1 MKMKNL
7 LIIGILYLSVF
18 VCYGQNSI
26 SGRISVTSGESL
38 ADVNIKM
45 SEGSLLGKSD
55 KNGNYQV
62 AYSSASDFII
72 FSLVGF
78 EDTRMQISSLLKED
92 GRVIMKEI
100 INELSEAVVQTGYAK
115 LPLER
120 STGSYSYISSRDLE
134 RSLSSSI
141 LERMEDLVSGVQ
153 FDRSKGNDEGSERL
167 DIRVRGL
174 STIKSETFPLIVLD
188 NFPYNGNIND
198 INPNDIESITVLKD
212 AAATSIWGARA
223 GNGVIVLTTKRGNTN
238 ETQRINFSVINKLQ
252 KSPDLFY
259 NDYNIGNRDLMDIQS
274 ALFDS
279 GYYRERDD
287 ILLPDYVELLISLR
301 DKKITQEDFLDREAF
316 MLNNNFRRE
325 SQTALYRPS
334 WMQQYNT
341 QFSGSGTHYNYF
353 LSGMFE
359 QNKESIIG
367 NQQKKYNVNISSNI
381 AITSNL
387 VLDVNLNYLTNKAS
401 RNGYSLNSLSNTVFD
416 LPDYTSYYDQ
426 DGGYSSLPVNYR
438 TSYLSKADEMG
449 LLDWSFNPL
458 LERTKRFLDTEN
470 TTVRT
475 NIGLRW
481 NILVGLVAEMR
492 YGFQS
497 NKGLNKNEYLA
508 DSWYARNLVNRYTT
522 ATGVNQIPSGGVLT
536 GGSRNDT
543 DHVGRI
549 QLNYDKTLGNDG
561 AHSLSTLVGM
571 EMREEVLFNYP
582 SYTIFGYNNE
592 SMNGTTQLNYSG
604 FLPVRPRG
612 TARIPLPATS
622 GGKLVQRYKSLY
634 TNLGYNYKNSINVT
648 ASLRW
653 DGSNLFGVRTN
664 QRGVPLW
671 SVGTSWNVPI
681 DFLSIEQLNLLK
693 FSLTYGSNGNISRQ
707 VSSLPIAVYTTSLDT
722 QLPMGILQ
730 SVGNPDLR
738 WERVSTWNFGVN
750 TQLFDK
756 RIEAR
761 FDLYRKTG
769 TDLIGESAF
778 DPTIGIFPTAAGV
791 YEISNLINY
800 ASIQTMG
807 FDAEIRVKQQMG
819 NVIWNPT
826 LQVSYSTN
834 KITNYMAQNSSNI
847 YSYFNESNAPEVVG
861 LSKDVLYAIP
871 WNGLDSSNGRSLT
884 PLGDQ
889 DYVRYFATLMPE
901 DLMNVGVTIAPW
913 YGSMINTFQYK
924 DFGFSFRLTFN
935 AGHKFR
941 RSSIAYGALL
951 SRGVGHV
958 DFENRWKHPG
968 DEKYTSIPSLSL
980 TTDVARDAMYTY
992 SSLLIERADHVRLK
1006 DIRLSYSFANSTHK
1020 STKRGFDAN
1029 LILTLTDLGVI
1040 WKATDAAVDPSVPY
1054 RSYPTPASASLGL
1067 RLNIK

>member
-1 MKMKNL
+1 MKNL
-7 LIIGILYLSVF
+7 LITGILYLSVII
-18 VCYGQNSI
+18 CYGQEVVK
-26 SGRISVTSGESL
+26 GRISNGSGEPL
-38 ADVNIKM
+38 NDVNIKM
-45 SEGSLLGKSD
+45 AEGRFLGKSD
-55 KNGNYQV
+55 NNGNYQIM
-62 AYSSASDFII
+62 YNSASSFIV
-72 FSLVGF
+72 FSLVGY
-78 EDTRMQISSLLKED
+78 EDKRIQISSLLKDE
-92 GRVIMKEI
+92 GIVEMSEI
-100 INELSEAVVQTGYAK
+100 TNILSEAVVQTGYAK

-153 FDRSKGNDEGSERL
+153 FDRSNGSDEGSERL

-223 GNGVIVLTTKRGNTN
+223 GNGVIVMTTKRGSSN
-238 ETQRINFSVINKLQ
+238 ETQRINFSVINKMQ
-252 KSPDLFY
+252 KSPDLLY
-259 NDYNIGNRDLMDIQS
+259 SNDIIGNKDLMDIQT
-274 ALFDS
+274 ALFNS

-316 MLNNNFRRE
+316 MLNNNFRAE
-325 SQTALYRPS
+325 SQTELYRPS

-359 QNKESIIG
+359 QNNETIIG
-367 NQQKKYNVNISSNI
+367 NQQKKYNINMSSNI
-381 AITSNL
+381 SLTSKL
-387 VLDVNLNYLTNKAS
+387 ILDLNLNYLNNKAS
-401 RNGYSLNSLSNTVFD
+401 RNGYSLSSLSNTVFD
-416 LPDYTSYYDQ
+416 MPDYTSYYDQ
-426 DGGYSSLPVNYR
+426 IGGYASLPVNYR

-458 LERTKRFLDTEN
+458 IERSKRFLDTEN

-475 NIGLRW
+475 NIGLQW
-481 NILVGLVAEMR
+481 TILNGLVAEMR

-497 NKGLNKNEYLA
+497 NKGLSKNEYLA

-522 ATGVNQIPSGGVLT
+522 TAGVNQIPAGGVLA

-543 DHVGRI
+543 DQVGRLQI
-549 QLNYDKTLGNDG
+549 NYDKTIGSDGVHSFSSLLGF
-561 AHSLSTLVGM
+561 
-571 EMREEVLFNYP
+571 EMREEILFNYP
-582 SYTIFGYNNE
+582 TYTIFGYDHE

-612 TARIPLPATS
+612 SSRIPLPALS
-622 GGKLVQRYKSLY
+622 GGKFVQRYKSFY
-634 TNLGYNYKNSINVT
+634 TNLGYNYKNSLNVT
-648 ASLRW
+648 GSLRW

-671 SVGTSWNVPI
+671 SVGASWNVPI
-681 DFLSIEQLNLLK
+681 DLLSIEQLNLLK
-693 FSLTYGSNGNISRQ
+693 FSLTYGSNGNINRQ
-707 VSSLPIAVYTTSLDT
+707 VSSLPIALYTTSLDT
-722 QLPMGILQ
+722 QLPMGILK

-738 WERVSTWNFGVN
+738 WERVSTLNFGVN

-756 RIEAR
+756 RIDAR
-761 FDLYRKTG
+761 FDIYRKTG
-769 TDLIGESAF
+769 TDLIGASAF
-778 DPTIGIFPTAAGV
+778 DPTIGIFPTLAGE

-800 ASIQTMG
+800 ASIRTLG
-807 FDAEIRVKQQMG
+807 LDAEIRVKQQIG
-819 NVIWNPT
+819 NVLWSPAV
-826 LQVSYSTN
+826 QVSYSTN

-847 YSYFNESNAPEVVG
+847 YSYFNASNAPEVVG
-861 LSKDVLYAIP
+861 LSKDILYAIP
-871 WNGLDSSNGRSLT
+871 WNGLDSNNGKSLT
-884 PLGDQ
+884 PSGDQ
-889 DYVRYFATLMPE
+889 DYVRYFSTLMPE
-901 DLMNVGVTIAPW
+901 DLLNVGVTIAPW
-913 YGSMINTFQYK
+913 YGSIINTFQYK
-924 DFGFSFRLTFN
+924 EFGFSFRLTFN

-941 RSSIAYGALL
+941 RSSISYGALL
-951 SRGVGHV
+951 SRGEGHV
-958 DFENRWKHPG
+958 DFERRWKQPG
-968 DEKYTSIPSLSL
+968 DEKYTSVPSLSL
-980 TTDVARDAMYTY
+980 TTDVARDAMYSF
-992 SSLLIERADHVRLK
+992 SSLLIESADHIRLK
-1006 DIRLSYSFANSTHK
+1006 DTRLSYRFANSAHRTN
-1020 STKRGFDAN
+1020 KRRFDIE

-1040 WKATDAAVDPSVPY
+1040 WKATGAAVDPSMPY
-1054 RSYPTPASASLGL
+1054 RRYPNPASASLGV